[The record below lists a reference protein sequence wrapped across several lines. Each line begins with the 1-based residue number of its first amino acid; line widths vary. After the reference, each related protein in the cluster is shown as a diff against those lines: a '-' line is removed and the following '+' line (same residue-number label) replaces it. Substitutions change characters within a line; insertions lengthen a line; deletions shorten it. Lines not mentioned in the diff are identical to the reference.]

1 MSKNITFRLA
11 AYTKAAG
18 KFDPNAPNK
27 GNEDNFY
34 LDDDIS
40 DDILSHYET
49 DTVTNLS
56 SLGMIMAVADG
67 MGGMNAGE
75 VASEIAI
82 ETVKDY
88 FGVGRVTSI
97 IAANQESRKKY
108 LEQVIIEADNRI
120 KIQASQNHEQ
130 KGMGST
136 LIIAWIVGNELT
148 LSWLG
153 DSRCYRYND
162 VNGLELLSKDHSYVQ
177 ELADKGVITY
187 EQTFIHPQNNI
198 VTRSLGDESKKAKPE
213 TRFFNL
219 YKGDIVLMCSDGLSG
234 VLFDREFYLENNLL
248 STYNIED
255 IIRNNKSSLQECRE
269 ALFNAA
275 EKCDWYDNVTV
286 ILCEITDGLP
296 IAPKKEKPVQASSE
310 NYAESTKESK
320 KKGWKKSLII
330 ILICCI
336 ICAIAAICTIMYINK
351 DTKVENTTQ
360 TPTQMQTPKVTPTEK
375 IEEKE
380 GSKPIKQEPAKAKKP
395 TKPKQ
400 LQNNNTTTKP
410 ENEGNNKR
418 ENTKQEGN
426 DGGNKGGLTP
436 ATPAKEKT
444 NDKPSG
450 GQ

>member
-34 LDDDIS
+34 LDDDVS
-40 DDILSHYET
+40 DENLSHYET
-49 DTVTNLS
+49 DVVTNLS
-56 SLGMIMAVADG
+56 SLGMVMAVADG

-82 ETVKDY
+82 ETVKDF
-88 FGVGRVTSI
+88 FGIGRVTSL
-97 IAANQESRKKY
+97 IASNHESRKKY

-120 KIQASQNHEQ
+120 KIQASQNSEQ
-130 KGMGST
+130 RGMGST

-162 VNGLELLSKDHSYVQ
+162 INGLELLSKDHSYVQ

-198 VTRSLGDESKKAKPE
+198 VTRSLGDESKKAKPD
-213 TRFFNL
+213 TRLFSL
-219 YKGDIVLMCSDGLSG
+219 YKGDIILMCSDGLSG

-255 IIRNNKSSLQECRE
+255 IIKNNKSSLQACRE
-269 ALFNAA
+269 ALFDAA
-275 EKCDWYDNVTV
+275 EKSDWYDNVTV

-296 IAPKKEKPVQASSE
+296 LAPKKVKTQQE
-310 NYAESTKESK
+310 NTDNFTEVPKVSSK
-320 KKGWKKSLII
+320 KSWKKPLII
-330 ILICCI
+330 ILACCI
-336 ICAIAAICTIMYINK
+336 ICVVAAICTIRYLNNNK
-351 DTKVENTTQ
+351 QAEKSSQ
-360 TPTQMQTPKVTPTEK
+360 TPTQIQTPKTTPTEK
-375 IEEKE
+375 VEDKE
-380 GSKPIKQEPAKAKKP
+380 DSQAAKQEPAKANKPAKPKKP
-395 TKPKQ
+395 ETPTTNQDNSNKQKETKP
-400 LQNNNTTTKP
+400 QN
-410 ENEGNNKR
+410 EE
-418 ENTKQEGN
+418 
-426 DGGNKGGLTP
+426 GNKGGLTP
-436 ATPAKEKT
+436 VPNNNNTQEQ
-444 NDKPSG
+444 KPSG
-450 GQ
+450 GK